1 MSDYAKEQETFKEYN
16 GRQVLEFLQNADDEK
31 SNEVLIKLDTKKRTL
46 EISNNGSEC
55 NSFSI
60 GGIQSLMLPN
70 FSPKKRDINRKN
82 YIGNKGLGFRS
93 IINWSEQITIYTNDL
108 KIDFSYEI
116 AKQVYTNLT
125 SKNVPNIAFL
135 SLPKIEENR
144 INKWTTAI
152 KIRYKENFL
161 DDIKKQLISIQDEV
175 LLFVNHIN
183 KLKIEIDDELKII
196 ERIKDNSFVYLN
208 EKLWTIFEYN
218 KDSLLPKSYWEND
231 DKEYFDL
238 KIAIKE
244 NFNIQDKYLL
254 YSFFPTEI
262 NIDFP
267 FIIHGTFELDSSR
280 NNINNSE
287 KNSYILE
294 KLVDFIADT
303 AKNLTK
309 NEVNYKALEFLTHE
323 SSNQRLKNLEFY
335 NKIDK
340 KINELSIFPC
350 LNNTYKT
357 KDEVVFIDNDFS
369 ELIQKNHF
377 GNTFPNML
385 ISSKESFID
394 LANYE
399 ISYDI
404 DLSSI
409 DEISKKIYDI
419 DTRVELIYLLNEHF
433 SNQDY
438 TFEILIDEDNEIIS
452 KNEETYTPKFE
463 NMNNL
468 VLPNFL
474 NKQIKFLNK
483 KLGDKL
489 LDVFKI
495 QDKKSYRELAT
506 KLSNIVNLKEYETAT
521 ILERIISEAKK
532 INTIESTKEMIQIL
546 YKNFKIKEI
555 KIETKNIPCLSKDLQ
570 IVYSNNLFLSNS
582 YPSGKL
588 TEFLFADIFDKDQFL
603 IEYSFFNFES
613 SEIEEVE
620 RFFYSWLGVNKYSRF
635 EKTTHSYTDNYSN
648 FLFSSHINKPDN
660 YSKLSYEMNKVAF
673 LDKIKNINIEKF
685 ILWVLKD
692 IELQNELSKKY
703 DIRYIKSGGYV
714 EHYLTF
720 DAPSYIL
727 YQLYETNIFK
737 DYLITNEKLSE
748 LVNSINIDFENEL
761 FKQYKI
767 KKSDIESLILK
778 IGAVEKFEEMS
789 IERIRQVLRE
799 LEVKSPNGKQ
809 TQTIY
814 KAVRNHQKE
823 LNDKSIKLCAKQNNE
838 LRYYNQDEVYYASSV
853 KLPKK
858 ILTNLPIINVPPRL
872 GKVVNFFGIKDTKR
886 IKISIVSHEENHN
899 LTQQFQLILAQIQ
912 PFILVIRFD
921 KLNDDQK
928 QNAFNELKNS
938 QIILCDKVTYKMN
951 EKNYELDNNDY
962 IKEDKKYFIKIKND
976 RFDEIRKILD
986 FRETF
991 GDIIGSIFNIVDDR
1005 YERLISDDISETE
1018 EIIKRSFE
1026 YEALEEVREYLNI
1039 ENEFSTFYRTIYKLK
1054 NKTFTEKNKLDDIE
1068 KIKEELC
1075 IKTNLN
1081 KLDYKNITSDDSCE
1095 VLQILLKELGISIND
1110 FNNEVLYLK
1119 IDFTKYHQIKLENCF
1134 NDNYDEFEKVLY
1146 QWCLIN
1152 DKKYEFINL
1161 KGKYENADKKVENK
1175 LHINYQ
1181 EKVEIFIKD
1190 NFDFTLKDEKTRIDF
1205 NKMYDMNM
1213 LNFEIEKLNNSEKS
1227 LLYFEN
1233 GDEKIRKKLES
1244 DKDNSIKEIVI
1255 NTDDSIPK
1263 NINKITVE
1271 SSNPSNNMNKKNNY
1285 GTHNPSNEKKQKQHG
1300 YKAEQCVFNYLV
1312 KEYKKA
1318 NVKWFSKESDSGH
1331 YDIRYKKNNKWF
1343 YVEVKTYSNNMFYLS
1358 KDEKKFAEKNKENY
1372 EIFLVEVS
1380 SNKKCEEAKIY
1391 IINHIDFKNNL
1402 KLVPNKYEV
1411 YYSVKAQQNLAPN
1424 S

>member
-1 MSDYAKEQETFKEYN
+1 M
-16 GRQVLEFLQNADDEK
+16 QNADDEK
-31 SNEVLIKLDTKKRTL
+31 SNEVLIKLDTKKQTL
-46 EISNNGSEC
+46 EISNKGSEC

-125 SKNVPNIAFL
+125 SNNVPKIAFL

-144 INKWTTAI
+144 INKWTTVI
-152 KIRYKENFL
+152 KIKYKENFL

-183 KLKIEIDDELKII
+183 KLKIEIDDELKTI
-196 ERIKDNSFVYLN
+196 ERIKDNSLVYLN

-218 KDSLLPKSYWEND
+218 EDSLLPESYWEND
-231 DKEYFDL
+231 YEEYFDL

-244 NFNIQDKYLL
+244 NFDIQDKYLL

-303 AKNLTK
+303 AKDLTK

-340 KINELSIFPC
+340 KIDELSIFPC
-350 LNNTYKT
+350 LDNTYKT
-357 KDEVVFIDNDFS
+357 KNEVVFIDNNFS

-377 GNTFPNML
+377 ENTFPNML
-385 ISSKESFID
+385 ISSKESFVD

-419 DTRVELIYLLNEHF
+419 DTRVKLIYLLDEHF

-452 KNEETYTPKFE
+452 KNEEAYTPKFE

-474 NKQIKFLNK
+474 NEQIKFLNK

-532 INTIESTKEMIQIL
+532 INTIESIKEMIEIL

-555 KIETKNIPCLSKDLQ
+555 KIETKNIPCLSKDLH

-588 TEFLFADIFDKDQFL
+588 TEFLFADIFDKNQFL
-603 IEYSFFNFES
+603 IEYSFFNLPSNELEEIES
-613 SEIEEVE
+613 FFLWLGINKISKMIPASDMKKKHYCSSYFNSISGKADYADHMTLSNVSEI
-620 RFFYSWLGVNKYSRF
+620 Y
-635 EKTTHSYTDNYSN
+635 
-648 FLFSSHINKPDN
+648 
-660 YSKLSYEMNKVAF
+660 AF
-673 LDKIKNINIEKF
+673 DEIKNKISIEKF
-685 ILWVLKD
+685 IIWCIKD
-692 IELQNELSKKY
+692 ENIINSFNSNELVTFRGS
-703 DIRYIKSGGYV
+703 RGGYINQRRINRSFIHHLV
-714 EHYLTF
+714 L
-720 DAPSYIL
+720 SS
-727 YQLYETNIFK
+727 NIFK
-737 DYLITNEKLSE
+737 DYLITNEKLGE
-748 LVNSINIDFENEL
+748 LVNAINIDFQNDI
-761 FKQYKI
+761 FKQYEI

-789 IERIRQVLRE
+789 IKRIRQILGE
-799 LEVKSPNGKQ
+799 LESKDPYGYM
-809 TQTIY
+809 TQRIY
-814 KAVRNHQKE
+814 KAARNHKE
-823 LNDKSIKLCAKQNNE
+823 NLNDKSIKLCAEKSHE
-838 LRYYNQDEVYYASSV
+838 LSYYNQDDVYYASNV
-853 KLPKK
+853 KLPKR
-858 ILTNLPIINVPPRL
+858 ILASIPIINVPPRL
-872 GKVVNFFGIKDTKR
+872 GNIVNFFGIKDTKD
-886 IKISIVSHEENHN
+886 IKISISHYEENQS
-899 LTQQFQLILAQIQ
+899 LTKEFQTFLFQIQ
-912 PFILVIRFD
+912 PFILVNRFE
-921 KLNDDQK
+921 N
-928 QNAFNELKNS
+928 LKNNDKKTALSQLKKS
-938 QIILCDKVTYKMN
+938 QIILCDKVTYNMDSQ
-951 EKNYELDNNDY
+951 EYQLDFNDY
-962 IKEDKKYFIKIKND
+962 IKNENQYYIKVKNEDIK
-976 RFDEIRKILD
+976 EVRKTLD

-991 GDIIGSIFNIVDDR
+991 SDIIGSIFNIADVKK
-1005 YERLISDDISETE
+1005 YERLVSDDILETE
-1018 EIIKRSFE
+1018 EIIKREFG
-1026 YEALEEVREYLNI
+1026 YEALEEVREHLNI
-1039 ENEFSTFYRTIYKLK
+1039 ADEFSTFYRTIYKLK
-1054 NKTFTEKNKLDDIE
+1054 NKTFNEKNKLDDIY
-1068 KIKEELC
+1068 KVKEELS
-1075 IKTNLN
+1075 IVTDLD
-1081 KLDYKNITSDDSCE
+1081 KLDYKNITSDSSCE
-1095 VLQILLKELGISIND
+1095 VLQILFRELDISISD
-1110 FNNEVLYLK
+1110 FNNEVIYLK
-1119 IDFTKYHQIKLENCF
+1119 IDFTKYHQGKLENCF
-1134 NDNYDEFEKVLY
+1134 NNNYDDFEKTLY
-1146 QWCLIN
+1146 QWCLVN
-1152 DKKYEFINL
+1152 NKKNQFINL
-1161 KGKYENADKKVENK
+1161 KGKYENADKTVENK
-1175 LHINYQ
+1175 LAIDYQ
-1181 EKVEIFIKD
+1181 EIVETFIKN
-1190 NFDFTLKDEKTRIDF
+1190 NFAFNLEDEKTTIDF
-1205 NKMYDMNM
+1205 NKTYEQNI
-1213 LNFEIEKLNNSEKS
+1213 LSFETEELTNAEKS
-1227 LLYFEN
+1227 LLYFES
-1233 GDEKIRKKLES
+1233 GDEEVRKKLQS
-1244 DKDNSIKEIVI
+1244 NKDSTTKNIVI
-1255 NTDDSIPK
+1255 NTDNSIPK
-1263 NINKITVE
+1263 NINHVLVE
-1271 SSNPSNNMNKKNNY
+1271 SSYSPNSPSKKNYY
-1285 GTHNPSNEKKQKQHG
+1285 GTHKPSNDRKQKLQG
-1300 YKAEQCVFNYLV
+1300 NKAEQCVFNYLV
-1312 KEYKKA
+1312 KEYKRN

-1331 YDIRYKKNNKWF
+1331 YDIRYKKDDRWF
-1343 YVEVKTYSNNMFYLS
+1343 YVEVKTFSNNMFYLS
-1358 KDEKKFAEKNKENY
+1358 KDEKEFAENNKENY

-1380 SNKKCEEAKIY
+1380 SNIKCEEANIY
-1391 IINHIDFKNNL
+1391 IIDNVDFEDNL

-1411 YYSVKAQQNLAPN
+1411 YYSVKTQQNLAPN